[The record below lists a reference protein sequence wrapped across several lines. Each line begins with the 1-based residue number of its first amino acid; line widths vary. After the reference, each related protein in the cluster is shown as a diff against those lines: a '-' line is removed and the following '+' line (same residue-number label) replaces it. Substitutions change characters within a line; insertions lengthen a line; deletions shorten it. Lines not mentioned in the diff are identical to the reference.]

1 MSLEKFKV
9 GIVIVSDSCA
19 NGTSIDK
26 TGPALRQLLSNHP
39 SYEISHS
46 SIVADNVIQIQ
57 RAVLAEKE
65 GTHAQLVLTAGG
77 TGFSPAD
84 VTPEA
89 IKPLIE
95 KEAPG
100 IVHKMLTDSLKITPF
115 AALSRPVAGT
125 LVGGGTLVIAL
136 PGSPKGASENLESV
150 IDLLP
155 HALKLLLNAD
165 SRALHEK
172 EKPPKT
178 VEHKHTH
185 THGHD
190 HHSHSHSHSHT
201 HSHDHAHKHSHGHGH
216 SHQFPVKHE
225 LVSPSSNVTKRSR
238 ESPFPMLPVDTAL
251 DLIAKHTPAPGEPV
265 TLPLSSPL
273 LAGSVIAEDVYSPDN
288 VPNYR
293 ASIVDGYAVAD
304 ADLQPGVYPVVAVS
318 HASSHGGEK
327 SSSLKSGQIAR
338 VTTGA
343 PVPPGTVAVIMVEET
358 ELISTT
364 EDGTE
369 EHEVRI
375 LAKNIQ
381 SGENIREVGSD
392 IKKGS
397 LVISQGTVISGTAGE
412 IGVLASLGMTDSI
425 KVYRKPIVGVLSTGD
440 EVVDTLNG
448 EKHLLEYG
456 EIYDSNRPMLLE
468 TIRSWG
474 FEAVDLGI
482 ARDVDAEL
490 STTIQK
496 ALNQV
501 DILITTGGVSMG
513 ELDLLKPTLV
523 SDAIG
528 GTIHFGRVA
537 MKPGKPTTFV
547 TVPAKDD
554 GRNANNYGDKVVFA
568 LPGNPASA
576 SVTFHLFVLPALRK
590 MAGQTPQSLPRVRV
604 FLDQAVSLDPRPEY
618 HRVHIAQD
626 PTTGALVATSTGGQ
640 RSSRVG
646 SIQGANGLLVLPSS
660 HDAKRNRME
669 KGDILDAILI
679 NRL

>member
-125 LVGGGTLVIAL
+125 LVGGGTLVITL

-604 FLDQAVSLDPRPEY
+604 FLDQVVSLDPRPEY

>member
-125 LVGGGTLVIAL
+125 LVGGGTLVITL

-251 DLIAKHTPAPGEPV
+251 DLIAKHTPVPGEPV

-496 ALNQV
+496 ALSQV
-501 DILITTGGVSMG
+501 DLLITTGGVSMG

-604 FLDQAVSLDPRPEY
+604 FLDQVVSLDPRPEY

>member
-125 LVGGGTLVIAL
+125 LVGGGTLVITL

>member
-125 LVGGGTLVIAL
+125 LVGGGTLVITL

-251 DLIAKHTPAPGEPV
+251 DLIAKHTPVPGEPV

-501 DILITTGGVSMG
+501 DLLITTGGVSMG

>member
-125 LVGGGTLVIAL
+125 LVGGGTLVITL

-251 DLIAKHTPAPGEPV
+251 NLIAKHTPAPGEPV

-501 DILITTGGVSMG
+501 DLLITTGGVSMG

-604 FLDQAVSLDPRPEY
+604 FLDQVVSLDPRPEY

>member
-125 LVGGGTLVIAL
+125 LVGGGTLVITL

-251 DLIAKHTPAPGEPV
+251 DLIAKHTPVPGEPV

-496 ALNQV
+496 ALSQV
-501 DILITTGGVSMG
+501 DLLITTGGVSMG

>member
-125 LVGGGTLVIAL
+125 LVGGGTLVITL

-251 DLIAKHTPAPGEPV
+251 DLIAKHTPVPGEPV

-501 DILITTGGVSMG
+501 DLLITTGGVSMG

-604 FLDQAVSLDPRPEY
+604 FLDQVVSLDPRPEY

>member
-84 VTPEA
+84 MTPEA

-125 LVGGGTLVIAL
+125 LVGGGTLVITL

-178 VEHKHTH
+178 AEHKHTH

-201 HSHDHAHKHSHGHGH
+201 HSHGHAHKHSHGHGH

-225 LVSPSSNVTKRSR
+225 LISPSSNVTKRSR

-251 DLIAKHTPAPGEPV
+251 DLIAKHTPAPEEPV
-265 TLPLSSPL
+265 ILPLSSPL

-327 SSSLKSGQIAR
+327 SSFLKSGQIAR

-397 LVISQGTVISGTAGE
+397 LVISQGAVISGTAGE
-412 IGVLASLGMTDSI
+412 IGVLASLGMADSI

-474 FEAVDLGI
+474 FEAIDLGI

-496 ALNQV
+496 SLSQV
-501 DILITTGGVSMG
+501 DLLITTGGVSMG

>member
-125 LVGGGTLVIAL
+125 LVGGGTLVITL

-501 DILITTGGVSMG
+501 DLLITTGGVSMG

-604 FLDQAVSLDPRPEY
+604 FLDQVVSLDPRPEY

>member
-125 LVGGGTLVIAL
+125 LVGGGTLVITL

-496 ALNQV
+496 ALSQV
-501 DILITTGGVSMG
+501 DLLITTGGVSMG

>member
-125 LVGGGTLVIAL
+125 LVGGGTLVITL

-501 DILITTGGVSMG
+501 DLLITTGGVSMG